1 MKTKI
6 ALATATVAAGLCLT
20 ASASSNSYGT
30 TPEVQLGRVLGAWTA
45 SAVPEERRKAHRAK
59 TSEVGR
65 AVGQAVGSLVGLPA
79 FAEFGAA

>member
-1 MKTKI
+1 MKTKV

-20 ASASSNSYGT
+20 ASASSNSYGA
-30 TPEVQLGRVLGAWTA
+30 TPEVQLGRVLGALTA
-45 SAVPEERRKAHRAK
+45 SAVPRERRRAYRAK